1 MVQNFHLQNFM
12 SQMKDG
18 ARPNQFYVD
27 LSLPS
32 ALIGSIPNGV
42 IAENKMKF
50 FAKATS
56 IPSMSIGEVPVPFRG
71 AQFKLAGD
79 KVFSDW
85 TVTILNDTDF
95 LIRDAMERWNDMIV
109 GNVNRDSFVED
120 DPTQYMSNGNVA
132 QLSRNGK
139 TLKQYQMTGAWPSE
153 VGEIQLDHGQND
165 SIEEFQV
172 TFKIQWWESTTSRNN
187 TNGEGFGLLNGGQAG
202 I

>member
-12 SQMKDG
+12 SELKDG

-32 ALIGSIPNGV
+32 ALIGQIPQGV

-50 FAKATS
+50 FAKSTS
-56 IPSMSIGEVPVPFRG
+56 IPSMSIGEVPVAFRG

-85 TVTILNDTDF
+85 SVTIINDTDF
-95 LIRDAMERWNDMIV
+95 IIRDAFERWNDMVV
-109 GNVNRDSFVED
+109 GNVNRDSVLED
-120 DPTQYMSNGNVA
+120 DPTSYMSNGTVA

-139 TLKQYQMTGAWPSE
+139 TLKQYQMTGAWPKE
-153 VGEIQLDHGQND
+153 IGEISLDHGSND
-165 SIEEFQV
+165 SIEEFTV
-172 TFKIQWWESTTSRNN
+172 TFALQWWESSTTRNN
-187 TNGEGFGLLNGGQAG
+187 TNGESFGSLNGGQTIA
-202 I
+202 